1 LVLHCAVFETPAD
14 HILEAVEL
22 VKDRKRS
29 GPCFRRASV
38 KRLRSEKRLN
48 EARSLAAKRE
58 REARALAEK
67 ERRRTEERG
76 LRGAPVII
84 SF

>member
-1 LVLHCAVFETPAD
+1 LLS
-14 HILEAVEL
+14 
-22 VKDRKRS
+22 KSKRKK
-29 GPCFRRASV
+29 AE
-38 KRLRSEKRLN
+38 KRKRLN

-67 ERRRTEERG
+67 ERRRTAERG

>member
-22 VKDRKRS
+22 VKDRKSS

-38 KRLRSEKRLN
+38 KRLRSERGSTRLAHWRRN
-48 EARSLAAKRE
+48 GSVKPVRSLRRSDAELRSVDL
-58 REARALAEK
+58 EAL
-67 ERRRTEERG
+67 
-76 LRGAPVII
+76 P
-84 SF
+84 

>member
-67 ERRRTEERG
+67 GSDAE
-76 LRGAPVII
+76 LRSVDLEALP
-84 SF
+84 

>member
-22 VKDRKRS
+22 VKDRKSS

>member
-1 LVLHCAVFETPAD
+1 LLS
-14 HILEAVEL
+14 
-22 VKDRKRS
+22 KSKRKK
-29 GPCFRRASV
+29 AE
-38 KRLRSEKRLN
+38 KRKRLN